1 MIYKMKRT
9 TLILTMLVI
18 CTSSCVKGL
27 QEGAEGRHEV
37 NTLETK
43 LVGRTGGDM
52 EKGLLLVKVDANSA
66 LALEEHSDNEVWK
79 SIFGT
84 DEITSV
90 YYALGAR
97 PKDMVLARKYDLDKW
112 FKVEFDKSIAN
123 EDMARKLALQPN
135 IISIQYDTRME
146 TQTMPQTL
154 PAALPPITRSSSGT
168 SCLPFDDPYL
178 ATQWNMINDGSMP
191 GSVAGADIGVKDAWK
206 LAAGDPSI
214 IVAVFDDAVH
224 TIHSDL
230 RKAIWVNELE
240 KSGAYGVDDDG
251 NGYVDDTYGFNFV
264 GCRISEDKDGNTIT
278 TGNTLDA
285 TGLSGHG
292 THVAG
297 VIGAINGNG
306 KGISSI
312 AGGTGNN
319 DGVRLLSCQIFD
331 RNGNATDSQRAAAY
345 RYAADMGACIAQCSY
360 GNTDIITSD
369 DIYINGTN
377 EDNLPDDKKIAGAP
391 LEYSALQY
399 FLNKANHPN
408 LDGNLA
414 IYSSMNEG
422 HPYSGY
428 PGALANCIS
437 VSAFG
442 YDFTP
447 AFYSNYGPGVKISA
461 PGGEF
466 SSEEDKQKAI
476 LSTGVSNSAIQNPT
490 YSDDNGEN
498 DAHYVYMNGTSMAC
512 PHVSGVAALGISYAM
527 KLGKKFTREE
537 FISKLLTSVNDLDQ
551 YCTGTKIYKGQ
562 TIDLGKYKGKMG
574 TGALDAWKFLMSL
587 EGTPVIM
594 AKPGIK
600 RSIRIADY
608 VGNNPVVLN
617 DIDQETINSL
627 GLESAPV
634 ITEDGMLEFTC
645 TKTGAGK
652 ISFTSSIGK
661 DPEKADGIGGMNYN
675 YEISIT
681 CRNNIA
687 SNGGWL

>member
-1 MIYKMKRT
+1 MKKSIF
-9 TLILTMLVI
+9 ILTVI
-18 CTSSCVKGL
+18 VLCANSCVKEFQNGL
-27 QEGAEGRHEV
+27 ENTGKAT
-37 NTLETK
+37 TLESK
-43 LVGRTGGDM
+43 LVGRSCGDM
-52 EKGLLLVKVDANSA
+52 EEGALLVKVDAESV
-66 LALEEHSDNEVWK
+66 LMLENGSDKESW
-79 SIFGT
+79 SLIFGT
-84 DEITSV
+84 DEINSV
-90 YYALGAR
+90 YYALGTK
-97 PKDMVLARKYDLDKW
+97 PKDMELARQYDLDKW
-112 FKVEFDKSIAN
+112 FKVEFDNSIAN
-123 EDMARKLALQPN
+123 ADMARKLALRPN
-135 IISIQYDTRME
+135 VISIQYDSRVE
-146 TQTMPQTL
+146 APEPHQTIPASL
-154 PAALPPITRSSSGT
+154 PVMTRSGSAT
-168 SCLPFDDPYL
+168 SDLPFNDPYL
-178 ATQWNMINDGSMP
+178 VSQWNMINDGSMA

-214 IVAVFDDAVH
+214 IVAVFDCAIH
-224 TIHSDL
+224 TIHTDL
-230 RKAIWVNELE
+230 RKALWVNELE
-240 KSGAYGVDDDG
+240 KNGTTGVDDDG
-251 NGYVDDTYGFNFV
+251 NGYIDDIHGFNFV
-264 GCRISEDKDGNTIT
+264 LSRISEDGIT
-278 TGNTLDA
+278 SGSPLDA
-285 TGLSGHG
+285 TGRSGHG

-297 VIGAINGNG
+297 VIGAVNGNG
-306 KGISSI
+306 KGISSV

-331 RNGNATDSQRAAAY
+331 RKGSATDSQRAAAY
-345 RYAADMGACIAQCSY
+345 KYAADMGACIAQCSY
-360 GNTDIITSD
+360 GNSDIITRD
-369 DIYINGTN
+369 DIYINGDDSD
-377 EDNLPDDKKIAGAP
+377 DNKITGAP

-399 FLNKANHPN
+399 FLSKSNHPN

-447 AFYSNYGPGVKISA
+447 SWYSNYGPGVKISA

-466 SSEEDKQKAI
+466 SSEMDKHKAI
-476 LSTGVSNSAIQNPT
+476 LSTGVSNAAEQSPSYT
-490 YSDDNGEN
+490 DGSGKE

-527 KLGKKFTREE
+527 KLGKTFTREE

-551 YCTGTKIYKGQ
+551 YCSGTKMYKGNV
-562 TIDLGKYKGKMG
+562 IDLGKYKGEMG

-587 EGTPVIM
+587 DGTPVIM
-594 AKPGIK
+594 AKPDVK

-608 VGNNPVVLN
+608 VGNNPVTLN
-617 DIDQETINSL
+617 PVDQETMNSL
-627 GLESAPV
+627 GWNVPPV
-634 ITEDGMLEFTC
+634 ITKDGMLEFIC

-652 ISFTSSIGK
+652 ISFSSSIGK
-661 DPEKADGIGGMNYN
+661 DPDMEDGIGGMNYS

>member
-1 MIYKMKRT
+1 MKKT
-9 TLILTMLVI
+9 TLILTMLI
-18 CTSSCVKGL
+18 LCTTSCINELQDKTGDRHDVK
-27 QEGAEGRHEV
+27 
-37 NTLETK
+37 TLETK
-43 LVGRTGGDM
+43 LVGKTDGDM
-52 EKGLLLVKVDANSA
+52 EEGVLLVKVDTETA
-66 LALEEHSDNEVWK
+66 LALENASDNGVWK

-84 DEITSV
+84 DEIKSV

-97 PKDMVLARKYDLDKW
+97 PNDMELARKYDLDKW

-123 EDMARKLALQPN
+123 EDMAQKLTLRPN
-135 IISIQYDTRME
+135 IISIQYDMRME
-146 TQTMPQTL
+146 APAVPQTL
-154 PAALPPITRSSSGT
+154 QAALPPITRSNSATSG
-168 SCLPFDDPYL
+168 LPFDDPYL
-178 ATQWNMINDGSMP
+178 SSQWNMINDGSMP

-224 TIHSDL
+224 NIHSDL

-240 KSGAYGVDDDG
+240 KNGVAGVDDDG
-251 NGYVDDTYGFNFV
+251 NGYVDDINGFNFV
-264 GCRISEDKDGNTIT
+264 GCHISEDKNGNVVTN
-278 TGNTLDA
+278 GKLLDA
-285 TGLSGHG
+285 TGLCGHG
-292 THVAG
+292 THIAG

-312 AGGTGNN
+312 AGGTGKN

-369 DIYINGTN
+369 DIYINGT
-377 EDNLPDDKKIAGAP
+377 DNDDSIPDDKKIAGAP

-428 PGALANCIS
+428 PGALASCIS

-466 SSEEDKQKAI
+466 SSEADKQKAI
-476 LSTGVSNSAIQNPT
+476 LSTGVSNSATQNPT
-490 YSDDNGEN
+490 YTDGNGED

-527 KLGKKFTREE
+527 KLNKKFTRDE

-551 YCTGTKIYKGQ
+551 YCTGTKIYNGR
-562 TIDLGKYKGKMG
+562 TIDLEKYKGKMG

-594 AKPGIK
+594 AKPGVK

-608 VGNNPVVLN
+608 LGSNPVILN

-627 GLESAPV
+627 GWESAPI

-652 ISFTSSIGK
+652 ISFSSSIGK
-661 DPEKADGIGGMNYN
+661 DPDMADGIGGMNYS

>member
-1 MIYKMKRT
+1 MKRT
-9 TLILTMLVI
+9 TLILTLI
-18 CTSSCVKGL
+18 ALCTNSCMKELHDGTKD
-27 QEGAEGRHEV
+27 RHERK
-37 NTLETK
+37 TLETK
-43 LVGRTGGDM
+43 LVGKKGGDIV
-52 EKGLLLVKVDANSA
+52 EGVLLVKVNTETA
-66 LALEEHSDNEVWK
+66 LALEKTSDNGAWK

-84 DEITSV
+84 DEIKSV

-97 PKDMVLARKYDLDKW
+97 PKDMELARKYDLDKW

-123 EDMARKLALQPN
+123 EDMAQKLSLRPN
-135 IISIQYDTRME
+135 IISIQYDMRME
-146 TQTMPQTL
+146 APAVPQTL
-154 PAALPPITRSSSGT
+154 QAALPPITRSSSAT
-168 SCLPFDDPYL
+168 SGLPFDDPYL
-178 ATQWNMINDGSMP
+178 SSQWNMINDGSMP

-224 TIHSDL
+224 NIHSDL

-240 KSGAYGVDDDG
+240 KNGVAGVDDDG
-251 NGYVDDTYGFNFV
+251 NGYVDDINGFNFV
-264 GCRISEDKDGNTIT
+264 GCLISEDKNGNVVTN
-278 TGNTLDA
+278 GKLLDA
-285 TGLSGHG
+285 TGLCGHG
-292 THVAG
+292 THIAG

-312 AGGTGNN
+312 AGGTGKN

-331 RNGNATDSQRAAAY
+331 RDGSATDSQRAAAY

-369 DIYINGTN
+369 DIYINGT
-377 EDNLPDDKKIAGAP
+377 DNDDSIPDDKKIAGAP

-428 PGALANCIS
+428 PGALASCIS

-466 SSEEDKQKAI
+466 SSEADKQKAI
-476 LSTGVSNSAIQNPT
+476 LSTGVSNSATQNPT
-490 YSDDNGEN
+490 YTDGDGVD

-527 KLGKKFTREE
+527 KLNKKFTRDE

-551 YCTGTKIYKGQ
+551 YCTGTKIYNGK

-594 AKPGIK
+594 AKPGVK

-608 VGNNPVVLN
+608 LGSNPVILN
-617 DIDQETINSL
+617 DIDKETINSL
-627 GLESAPV
+627 GWESAPI

-652 ISFTSSIGK
+652 ISFSSSIGK
-661 DPEKADGIGGMNYN
+661 DPDMADGIGGMNYS